1 MKIVPRFR
9 LEQAYRER
17 FAPGMFDL
25 SSSSPQALT
34 VRDVLGD
41 AGIAAATLLN
51 SAMDYEPGGGRSA
64 LREAIA
70 SLFHAVSADQVLV
83 TAGAGEA
90 IRVVTEVVVRAGDTV
105 VVQCPAY
112 EALRVAPALAGARVL
127 DWTPSRDGTFNFGSL
142 PRGAGAATA
151 VFLNNPHGP
160 GGSLLRGTYAGPARV
175 VADEVYRP
183 AALVTSHGV
192 PSIIDAASAAVS
204 IGDISK
210 PLGLG
215 GLRVGWIVSRDR
227 EFIRACATALDYH
240 SSSISALSAQ
250 VALAALDHFDVHLAR
265 QLDRARTN
273 LQSLAAFMEEHE
285 PWVEWSPPQAGYT
298 AFPRL
303 RSGSAGALAARLATR
318 GIFLLDGS
326 PFDAPDHLRIGFG
339 LEREAFRHA
348 LEGLGEEL
356 RAHAPPHRPDLPEGD
371 VIMLAKEP
379 APGRAKSRLAAD
391 VGQTRAARL
400 CDAFVR
406 DTLEFAAHR
415 SRCLYVA
422 ASPAASL
429 PYFRALTSDARCF
442 AQSDGDL
449 GARLLSALQTALRDG
464 AQRPVLIGSDSPTLP
479 SHLLSVAHRA
489 LRSHDVVLGPAE
501 DGGYYLIGMNLPH
514 RELFGGIDWSTDRV
528 LAQTLDRARAAG
540 LDVFLLPHWYDV
552 DDGRD
557 LERLAGDPLL
567 RTHTRRA
574 LRASPVEEVVG

>member
-1 MKIVPRFR
+1 MKIIPRFR

-34 VRDVLGD
+34 LRDVLDD
-41 AGIAAATLLN
+41 AGIASATLLN
-51 SAMDYEPGGGRSA
+51 SAMDYEPGGGRPA

-90 IRVVTEVVVRAGDTV
+90 IRVVTEVAVSAGDTA
-105 VVQCPAY
+105 VVQLPAY
-112 EALRVAPALAGARVL
+112 EALRIAPTLVGARLL
-127 DWTPSRDGTFNFGSL
+127 DWAPSPDGAFDFGSL
-142 PRGAGAATA
+142 PHGAGAATA

-160 GGSLLRGTYAGPARV
+160 GGSLLRGVYDGPARV

-183 AALVTSHGV
+183 AALVASHGV
-192 PSIIDAASAAVS
+192 RSMIDSMSAAVS

-240 SSSISALSAQ
+240 SCSVSAPSAH
-250 VALAALDHFDVHLAR
+250 VALAALSHFDLHLAR

-273 LQSLAAFMEEHE
+273 LQLLAAFMEEHE
-285 PWVEWSPPQAGYT
+285 PWIEWSPPQAGYT

-303 RSGSAGALAARLATR
+303 RSGSTGALAARLATR

-326 PFDAPDHLRIGFG
+326 PFDAPDHLRIGVG
-339 LEREAFRHA
+339 LEREAFLQA
-348 LEGLGEEL
+348 LGGLGEEL
-356 RAHAPPHRPDLPEGD
+356 RSFGSGDPADPSDGD
-371 VIMLAKEP
+371 VIVLAKEP
-379 APGRAKSRLAAD
+379 VPGRAKTRLAAD

-406 DTLEFAAHR
+406 DTLDFAARR
-415 SRCLYVA
+415 SRRLYVA

-429 PYFRALTSDARCF
+429 PYFRALTSGVCCF
-442 AQSDGDL
+442 AQPEGDL
-449 GARLLSALQTALRDG
+449 GARLMSAFETALGDG
-464 AQRPVLIGSDSPTLP
+464 AERPVLIGSDSPTLP

-501 DGGYYLIGMNLPH
+501 DGGYYLIGMNVPH
-514 RELFGGIDWSTDRV
+514 GELFGDIDWGTDRV
-528 LAQTLDRARAAG
+528 LAQTLDRAHAAG

-567 RTHTRRA
+567 RAHTRRA
-574 LRASPVEEVVG
+574 LRASPVAEMVG